1 MAAATTARMS
11 RVRRTERLH
20 FAAGLR
26 LPSACRSSGTRTSCS
41 YRGSRVAGT
50 TAFQRP
56 VCGRDRSGRGVQ
68 RLIRRLLDQPL
79 RAVAAATSPVRT
91 RWSRSGRT
99 SFARPTRF
107 VGSTDGRCLWCQRH
121 NNSPLASPTRPSNQ
135 PLSLRA
141 TGWAEAARDSA
152 RVPNPWL
159 DGIPSSGSRGWL
171 SLRPLQHRP
180 RQPTTPSRQ
189 GAARRR
195 GRRFMHALR
204 LRPVFGRAAVPPPRA
219 ARETVSHLGGRAHA
233 FPGSASRRGRKVLAT
248 LRQLPRGGGSWHNGL
263 ATAAAQHRSGVAQW

>member
-26 LPSACRSSGTRTSCS
+26 LPSACRSSGTRTSVRTVDREWLERRLSNGLSVDAIAADAGCS
-41 YRGSRVAGT
+41 ASSVGYWINHFGLWPP
-50 TAFQRP
+50 QRAQ
-56 VCGRDRSGRGVQ
+56 SGRGGLEADELRSLVQ
-68 RLIRRLLDQPL
+68 QGLSVRQMAAACGVSATTIRRWL
-79 RAVAAATSPVRT
+79 RRHDLRTSP
-91 RWSRSGRT
+91 SRY
-99 SFARPTRF
+99 ARRDGPKPHEILRECPT
-107 VGSTDGRCLWCQRH
+107 H
-121 NNSPLASPTRPSNQ
+121 
-135 PLSLRA
+135 
-141 TGWAEAARDSA
+141 GWT
-152 RVPNPWL
+152 
-159 DGIPSSGSRGWL
+159 GIPSSGSRGWL

-204 LRPVFGRAAVPPPRA
+204 LRPVSGRAAVPPPRA

-233 FPGSASRRGRKVLAT
+233 FPGSAPRRGRKVLAT